1 MVLDA
6 FDAEIARIEST
17 VQLTSSNQ
25 VLDNFENMIEKVCH
39 EAMPRIIKKYLNE
52 GFIKLPKQV
61 ETEIRVF

>member
-1 MVLDA
+1 MLICVSLGL
-6 FDAEIARIEST
+6 FGNCEG
-17 VQLTSSNQ
+17 
-25 VLDNFENMIEKVCH
+25 DNFENMIEKVCH